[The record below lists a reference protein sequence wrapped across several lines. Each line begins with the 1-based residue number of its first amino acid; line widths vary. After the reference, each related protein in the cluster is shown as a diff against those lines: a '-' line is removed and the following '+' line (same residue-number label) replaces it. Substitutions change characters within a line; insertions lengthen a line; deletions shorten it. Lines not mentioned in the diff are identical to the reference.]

1 MKETIKK
8 LNYILTKRDKHYL
21 LFLLFFSIIV
31 SVVEVVG
38 VGIIMPF
45 ISVATDFNNIF
56 NNHYM
61 KFIYNFFHFSSSL
74 EFVVSFGIFLVFFY
88 IFRSLF
94 NLFYFYLLNR
104 FSQSRYS
111 ILAYRLFENYLG
123 MHYIDFINRNS
134 SHLIKTLINE
144 ANNLVKLIS
153 NVLFMMSEFFVLI
166 FIYSMLLYVNWK
178 MTILLTL
185 FLLANIW
192 ILKKIVSKR
201 IKKAGIIRNEM
212 QEKFYE
218 IINSSFGNFKII
230 KLKGNDKEI
239 LNRFNKA
246 SFGFANANITN
257 QTLSQVPRLF
267 LEAIGFSLI
276 ALIVIYLVLKYHA
289 DIKGALPILSMFVLG
304 LYRLMPS
311 VNRIYSA
318 YNEILFYSKSLEI
331 THNDLIYEPEELG
344 NENIEFKK
352 EIKLKDINFAY
363 DKKYVLKEIN
373 LEIKKGEKVGVIGES
388 GSGKS
393 TLIDLIIGLYR
404 PKSGKI
410 YIDEN
415 ELCERNLKSWRKK
428 IGYIPQS
435 IYLVDGSIAENVAFG
450 EKIDETKVKEVLKM
464 ANILE
469 FLEKHHEGIWTH
481 VGENG
486 VKLSGGQKQ
495 RVAIARALYNNPEIL
510 ILDEATSALDNET
523 EKKIMDEIY
532 RVGKNKTMII
542 IAHRIS
548 TLDGCDKIIELKSG
562 KISQIKKGMK

>member
-1 MKETIKK
+1 LREIIKK
-8 LNYILTKRDKHYL
+8 LNYILTKRDKQYL
-21 LFLLFFSIIV
+21 IFLLFVSVIV
-31 SVVEVVG
+31 SVVEVIG
-38 VGIIMPF
+38 VGAIMPF
-45 ISVATDFNNIF
+45 ISVATNFDNIYKNKYFKIIYTFFDFNSPVN
-56 NNHYM
+56 
-61 KFIYNFFHFSSSL
+61 
-74 EFVVSFGIFLVFFY
+74 FVVAFGVVLILFY

-123 MHYIDFINRNS
+123 MHYIDFINKNS
-134 SHLIKTLINE
+134 SHLIKTLVNE
-144 ANNLVKLIS
+144 ANNLVQLIS
-153 NVLFMMSEFFVLI
+153 NVLFMMSEFFVVI

-185 FLLANIW
+185 FLITNVW
-192 ILKKIVSKR
+192 ILKKVVSSR
-201 IKKAGIIRNEM
+201 IKKAGEIRNKM

-239 LNRFNKA
+239 LEKFNKA

-276 ALIVIYLVLKYHA
+276 ALIIIYLVLKYQT
-289 DIKGALPILSMFVLG
+289 DIRGALPILSMFVLG

-318 YNEILFYSKSLEI
+318 YNQILFYSKALEI
-331 THNDLIYEPEELG
+331 THNDLIYEPEDLG
-344 NENIEFKK
+344 DEEIEFKEK
-352 EIKLKDINFAY
+352 IKLRDVSFAY
-363 DKKYVLKEIN
+363 DKKEVLKDIN
-373 LEIKKGEKVGVIGES
+373 LEITKGEKVGIIGES

-410 YIDEN
+410 FIDEN
-415 ELCERNLKSWRKK
+415 ELNEKNLKSWRKK
-428 IGYIPQS
+428 IGYIPQN
-435 IYLVDGSIAENVAFG
+435 IYLVDGTIAENVAFG
-450 EKIDETKVKEVLKM
+450 EEIDERRVKEVLKM
-464 ANILE
+464 ANILD
-469 FLEKHHEGIWTH
+469 FLETHHKGIWTK

-523 EKKIMDEIY
+523 EIKIMDEIY
-532 RVGKNKTMII
+532 KVGNNKTMII
-542 IAHRIS
+542 IAHRLS
-548 TLDGCDKIIELKSG
+548 TLDRCNRIVELKDG
-562 KISQIKKGMK
+562 KILQIKKGIK

>member
-31 SVVEVVG
+31 SVVEVIG

-56 NNHYM
+56 NNRYM
-61 KFIYNFFHFSSSL
+61 KFIYNFFHFSSPL
-74 EFVVSFGIFLVFFY
+74 EFVVSFGVFLVFFY

-144 ANNLVKLIS
+144 ANNLVRLIS
-153 NVLFMMSEFFVLI
+153 NFLFMMSEFFVLI
-166 FIYSMLLYVNWK
+166 FIYSMLLYVNFK

-257 QTLSQVPRLF
+257 ATLSQVPRLF

-344 NENIEFKK
+344 DENIEFEK
-352 EIKLKDINFAY
+352 EIKLKNINFAY

-548 TLDGCDKIIELKSG
+548 TLDGCNRIIELKDG

>member
-8 LNYILTKRDKHYL
+8 LNYILTKRDKQYL

-31 SVVEVVG
+31 SLIEVVG
-38 VGIIMPF
+38 VGVIMPF
-45 ISVATDFNNIF
+45 ISVATDFDNIF
-56 NNHYM
+56 NTKYL
-61 KFIYNFFHFSSSL
+61 KVIYEFFNFSSPIK
-74 EFVVSFGIFLVFFY
+74 FVLVFGIGLIIFY
-88 IFRSLF
+88 IFRSLL
-94 NLFYFYLLNR
+94 NVFYFYLLNR

-111 ILAYRLFENYLG
+111 ILAYRLFENYIG

-144 ANNLVKLIS
+144 ASNLVKLIA
-153 NVLFMMSEFFVLI
+153 NVLFMMSEVFVLI
-166 FIYSMLLYVNWK
+166 FIYSMLLYVNFK

-192 ILKKIVSKR
+192 ILKKVVSKR

-257 QTLSQVPRLF
+257 QTLAQVPRLF

-276 ALIVIYLVLKYHA
+276 ALIVIYLVLKYQA

-344 NENIEFKK
+344 DEKIEFKK
-352 EIKLKDINFAY
+352 EIKLKDVSFAY
-363 DKKYVLKEIN
+363 DKKYVLKDIN
-373 LEIKKGEKVGVIGES
+373 LEIKKGEKVGIIGES

-393 TLIDLIIGLYR
+393 TLVDLIIGLYR

-415 ELCERNLKSWRKK
+415 ELNEKNLKSWRKK

-435 IYLVDGSIAENVAFG
+435 IYLIDGNIAENVAFG
-450 EKIDETKVKEVLKM
+450 EEIDEKRVKEVLKM
-464 ANILE
+464 ANILD
-469 FLEKHHEGIWTH
+469 FLESHHEGIHTK

-523 EKKIMDEIY
+523 EAKIMDEIY
-532 RVGKNKTMII
+532 KVGKDKTMII

-548 TLDGCDKIIELKSG
+548 TLDRCNKIIELKSG
-562 KISQIKKGMK
+562 KISQIKKGIK